1 MVHPYRQRN
10 LAALARKLEF
20 TFHEEDDYG
29 LVSQLQ
35 DFRLFQEG
43 RDKKV
48 ERILRRQDGL
58 MEFDISIF
66 DYSYQRWGGGTGSE
80 NRTYQTVF
88 FLQSGQLGLPEM
100 WMKPETITHKLGE
113 LLGFTDIDF
122 VRFPKFSGQYRL
134 TGGDEEY
141 IRHHFNDEVLNY
153 FTLNKGWS
161 MEGLGFYLLFYRK
174 GMLIPSAQIED
185 FYKRGQEVY
194 NLMTDQK
201 ANSSIFGK

>member
-29 LVSQLQ
+29 LLTQLQ
-35 DFRLFQEG
+35 DFRLFKEG
-43 RDKKV
+43 RDKSV

-58 MEFDISIF
+58 MEFDMSIF
-66 DYSYQRWGGGTGSE
+66 DYSYQRWGGGSGAE
-80 NRTYQTVF
+80 NRVYQTVF
-88 FLQSGQLGLPEM
+88 FLQSGQLGLPEL
-100 WMKPETITHKLGE
+100 WMQPETIAHKLGE
-113 LLGFTDIDF
+113 ILGFSDIDF

-194 NLMTDQK
+194 AMMTDEN